1 MNNDLQAIC
10 VCGHQRVAHFAGA
23 GHCRKGGCQA
33 DLGDVIDRGIEA
45 SKCKKFEEET
55 I

>member
-10 VCGHQRVAHFAGA
+10 VCGHQRAAHFAGM
-23 GHCRKGGCQA
+23 GYCKKGGCQA
-33 DLGDVIDRGIEA
+33 DLGGYPDQSEEH

-55 I
+55 T